1 MFFVLL
7 NPKLFI
13 TTLGLSVSFKIFCG
27 MSVVT
32 GETVPMKEFIHEHKD
47 FMPLKIEKLGI
58 QLVLIVWY
66 IEFHS

>member
-1 MFFVLL
+1 
-7 NPKLFI
+7 
-13 TTLGLSVSFKIFCG
+13 

-32 GETVPMKEFIHEHKD
+32 GETVPMKVFIHEHTD

-58 QLVLIVWY
+58 QSVLIVWY